1 MTYEHWLWCWAC
13 RQLQTRKSP
22 DLMLRTRPCLT
33 LHVLYNLA
41 VSFLKPTYI
50 KLRWK
55 PSGLLSYNKFATFF
69 FYLKYYIGIYFHTFC
84 QYWFIIVTRGREA
97 WSGGYVL
104 SQVFVWFCFS
114 SYNIFHNQQFV
125 NGIWNI
131 DPTLL
136 HWSIWEQINCRTV
149 TESVDQQCRRG

>member
-1 MTYEHWLWCWAC
+1 MALQDKILVIGGNVIHQRTYVQWLWCWAC

-33 LHVLYNLA
+33 LPVLYNLA

-69 FYLKYYIGIYFHTFC
+69 STSNTTSIFSHVLPILVHNSYKGEGAMVWRLSFKPGFC
-84 QYWFIIVTRGREA
+84 MILFFIIQ
-97 WSGGYVL
+97 YI
-104 SQVFVWFCFS
+104 SQS
-114 SYNIFHNQQFV
+114 
-125 NGIWNI
+125 
-131 DPTLL
+131 
-136 HWSIWEQINCRTV
+136 TV
-149 TESVDQQCRRG
+149 C